1 MASPTY
7 TYNAPAVMARLPQKT
22 QSMIEYLRKNHLK
35 NWIHNGKAY
44 VANNQVNPPEY
55 WVSVPALSLT
65 IYFYE
70 EYAPPHEMI
79 IFDIR
84 L

>member
-7 TYNAPAVMARLPQKT
+7 TYNAPAVMATLPQKT
-22 QSMIEYLRKNHLK
+22 QRMIEYLRKNHLK
-35 NWIHNGKAY
+35 NWMHDGTAY

-55 WVSVPALSLT
+55 WVSVPALNLT

-70 EYAPPHEMI
+70 KYSPPHEMI

-84 L
+84 R